1 MSDLLISPLVAQQL
15 PDFVRGE
22 YSTFVTFI
30 EKYYEWM
37 QQSGNMVDA
46 SGSIRYAQDIDLATD
61 AYVALIQKEFLP
73 FFPQESALDKR
84 KFLKL
89 VNQFYSSKGTPDSV
103 KFLFQ
108 ALYNEK
114 IDIYYP
120 KDDILI
126 ASDGKWVLPLALRID
141 TSDANIFNI
150 EKCLIT
156 GETSKA
162 TAIVERVIRSVDRQ
176 LGISYIEV
184 YISNVQR
191 LFATGETLTAT
202 YNNGITD
209 VTVTGRLIGSL
220 SEIKIDGQNRG
231 LFYNAYDP
239 LTGYPGDPV
248 SIIGGLNTSSNTP
261 IGAIAYV
268 GETTKGSITDIIVS
282 NGGFGFRDPAQ
293 NLNSSIVDFKGG
305 FEGATFGTEARA
317 AISLVDDNTVRTM
330 NVSNKTIDTVINL
343 TLDEFS
349 NRGNVQNSTVANST
363 SYQTFPIYPISFV
376 TITGAGGGYRSKPT
390 VDTYSLY
397 LEELD
402 DILVDSGLTLVK
414 GSSTISGGTVDYTT
428 YLEVGDIVRLYILNK
443 FEQIV
448 YVTDVTS
455 SSVTFNV
462 SFDNDISGVS
472 LYKVLRS
479 DLRNLGSLGRINIEN
494 GGTGYAVGE
503 YLTFTG
509 GSGYGA
515 NAQVSSVHS
524 GNNGIKTVDML
535 QVPGYVIGGEA
546 YTMSS
551 LPTISVATSGGANAV
566 LTVVEIAGDG
576 EKLDL
581 TTSKIGAISKLRV
594 ISYGYDYVSAPTVSL
609 RNADLTLSNV
619 TSGQLFVSNTV
630 VYQGTSN
637 TLTTFSAK
645 VDKYV
650 PSTGLLRVFD
660 YKGTLNTA
668 QQIISDDHMVSGNII
683 NVVYYGD
690 GRAKATA
697 KFENGL
703 IRLPGLYLNTDGQIS
718 ADKVLQDG
726 KKYHNFSYVIS
737 TTKDLKSFK
746 NSLNNIVHPA
756 GTVTFVNRYDNVSDI
771 VEYTMSDYRTLTAN
785 TNITFNIANGSNN
798 MVRTNGSDV
807 SAVVNVGDIVILK
820 SVTKR
825 ISGTANVTSGS
836 NSVSGLSTNFISEV
850 QIGDT
855 IYLSTGNTEVV
866 KSITDANTLI
876 TQNTISVTATGATI
890 NLVFDDAKTVTNVN
904 TSTILVDTPFTTN
917 SKYVTTF
924 VQKVE

>member
-1 MSDLLISPLVAQQL
+1 MSNLLISPLVAQQL

-22 YSTFVTFI
+22 YPVFVTFI

-37 QQSGNMVDA
+37 QQSGNLIDE
-46 SGSIRYAQDIDLATD
+46 SNNIRYAQDIDLATD
-61 AYVALIQKEFLP
+61 EYVALIQKEFLP

-120 KDDILI
+120 KEDILI

-141 TSDANIFNI
+141 TTDNNIFNI

-162 TAIVERVIRSVDRQ
+162 TAVVERVIRSIDRQ
-176 LGISYIEV
+176 LGISYIEI

-191 LFATGETLTAT
+191 LFSTGETVTAT
-202 YNNGITD
+202 YNNGITN
-209 VTVTGRLIGSL
+209 VTVSGRLIGAL
-220 SEIKIDGQNRG
+220 SEITIDGQNRG

-239 LTGYPGDPV
+239 TTGYPGDPV
-248 SIIGGLNTSSNTP
+248 SIIGGLNTTSNTP

-268 GETTKGSITDIIVS
+268 GETTKGSITDIIVAK
-282 NGGFGFRDPAQ
+282 GGFGFRDPAQ
-293 NLNSSIVDFKGG
+293 NLNSSIIDFKGG
-305 FEGATFGTEARA
+305 FDGAVFGTEARA

-330 NVSNKTIDTVINL
+330 NVSNRTIEEVYSI
-343 TLDEFS
+343 TLDSFAS
-349 NRGNVQNSTVANST
+349 TGNIQNTSIANST
-363 SYQTFPIYPISFV
+363 TWQAFPIYPISFV

-402 DILVDSGLTLVK
+402 DVLVDSGITLVK
-414 GSSTISGGTVDYTT
+414 GSSTISGGTVDFSTFF
-428 YLEVGDIVRLYILNK
+428 EVGDIARLFVLNRY
-443 FEQIV
+443 EEV
-448 YVTDVTS
+448 MYVTAVTS
-455 SSVTFNV
+455 TSVTFNTT
-462 SFDNDISGVS
+462 FANDITGVS
-472 LYKVLRS
+472 VFKVLRS
-479 DLRNLGSLGRINIEN
+479 DLRNLGSLGRINIVE
-494 GGTGYAVGE
+494 GGDGYAVGE

-515 NAQVSSVHS
+515 NAQITSVHS
-524 GNNGIKTVDML
+524 GNNGIKTVEML

-551 LPTISVATSGGANAV
+551 LPTVSVATSGGANAV
-566 LTVVEIAGDG
+566 LNVVEISGDG
-576 EKLDL
+576 EQLDL
-581 TTSKIGAISKLRV
+581 TTSRIGAISKLRV
-594 ISYGYDYVSAPTVSL
+594 VSYGYDYISTPVVSL
-609 RNADLTLSNV
+609 RNADLTLANV

-637 TLTTFSAK
+637 STTTFSAK
-645 VDKYV
+645 VDKYT
-650 PSTGLLRVFD
+650 PSTGILRLFD

-668 QQIISDDHMVSGNII
+668 QQIMSDDNLISGDITS
-683 NVVYYGD
+683 VVFYGD
-690 GRAKATA
+690 GRAKASA

-703 IRLPGLYLNTDGQIS
+703 IRLPGLYLNTDGQLS

-737 TTKDLKSFK
+737 TTQDLKSFK
-746 NSLNNIVHPA
+746 NTLNNIVHPA
-756 GTVTFVNRYDNVSDI
+756 GTVTFVNRFDTVSDVI
-771 VEYTMSDYRTLTAN
+771 PYTMSDYRTITAN

-836 NSVSGLSTNFISEV
+836 NSVSGLSTNFIDEV

-855 IYLSTGNTEVV
+855 IYISTGNTEIV
-866 KSITDANTLI
+866 KEVTSANTLI
-876 TQNTISVTATGATI
+876 TQNVISVTTTGATI
-890 NLVFDDAKTVTNVN
+890 NLVFDDAKTVTSVN
-904 TSTILVDTPFTTN
+904 TSTILVDTAFTTN
-917 SKYVTTF
+917 SKYVSTF